1 MKDKDLI
8 NDLKFLTKRENKFP
22 DSIQSEIEKF
32 ISILEEGRELENKDF
47 FVSFSNNLLD
57 FILQNKINFYSADV
71 IKKIITLINTVK
83 VGEDAS
89 RNFNAAEVIIKQD
102 LAVREAA
109 KGLHR
114 LTQEVKDLKKA
125 TPESYKLS
133 RDYFKNL

>member
-8 NDLKFLTKRENKFP
+8 KDLKFLIKRENKFP
-22 DSIQSEIEKF
+22 DNIQSEIEKF
-32 ISILEEGRELENKDF
+32 ISILEEGRELESKDF

-57 FILQNKINFYSADV
+57 FILQNEINLYFTDV
-71 IKKIITLINTVK
+71 IKKTITLIDTAF

-89 RNFNAAEVIIKQD
+89 RNFNAVEVIIKQD

-109 KGLHR
+109 EGLHR
-114 LTQEVKDLKKA
+114 LSQKVKDFKDA
-125 TPESYKLS
+125 TPEAYKLS